1 MKAHESARR
10 ENRKSTNSSPYLWL
24 LPVLLL
30 VASAIV
36 LSAPAA
42 AADSGTGGGE
52 LDGEMALSA
61 ASTFAGQQGRAGAT
75 RGSSGGGATATRSGG
90 SSSGG
95 RGTASRGTSGG
106 SAGRARPGGGGGS
119 GRVTVHRPPRTGGG
133 HFRGRFFFPRYHH
146 YFGFSFFRYPYYYGY
161 YIPSY
166 YHGYPRVLWYD
177 YPASASL
184 GGLDLNIKPK
194 KAEVYI
200 DGQRIGRVGRFD
212 GYPSVLW
219 LEEGT
224 YDLVVYHPEHQTLH
238 QTVKVFAGLVIDID
252 ERLVPGVPTPPEE
265 IVPPPA
271 PAPAYD
277 EEERVARGR
286 EQAPPPARELDLRHQ
301 PARLHLT
308 IEPRDASVY
317 LDGRFLGTGDELADL
332 RSGLMV
338 NAGEHQLSVVR
349 PSYESEELTV
359 DVAAGEDLELAI
371 RLRHAGRV
379 EEETD
384 AENDAENDA
393 RQ

>member
-1 MKAHESARR
+1 MKAHVSARR
-10 ENRKSTNSSPYLWL
+10 KNRKSTNSSLYLWL
-24 LPVLLL
+24 LPVLL
-30 VASAIV
+30 VAACAIV
-36 LSAPAA
+36 LSAPAV
-42 AADSGTGGGE
+42 AADGGARGAS
-52 LDGEMALSA
+52 LDDGMALSA
-61 ASTFAGQQGRAGAT
+61 ASTFAGGQGRAGAT

-95 RGTASRGTSGG
+95 GATASRGTSG
-106 SAGRARPGGGGGS
+106 SAGRARPGGGGG
-119 GRVTVHRPPRTGGG
+119 GRTTVHRPPRTGGG
-133 HFRGRFFFPRYHH
+133 GHFRGFYYPRHYP

-161 YIPSY
+161 YVPSY

-177 YPASASL
+177 YPANGSL

-277 EEERVARGR
+277 EEERVATDRR
-286 EQAPPPARELDLRHQ
+286 APPARELDLRHQ

-371 RLRHAGRV
+371 RLRRAGRV
-379 EEETD
+379 EEEPD
-384 AENDAENDA
+384 AESDTGGP
-393 RQ
+393 